1 MTPSDQSGTPPAA
14 LDTSKPNVARAYDYL
29 LGGKDSYAADQ
40 EAVRQILRTW
50 PEVRDIALANRAFTQ
65 RAVRFL
71 AGEAGIRQFIDIGTG
86 IPSAGK
92 VHEVAGQVAPG
103 ARVVYVDNDPIVHVH
118 ASALLCGSDTTAIVL
133 ADLRDPGAILAY
145 PKLRELID
153 FSQPVGLL
161 LVAILHSSRRGRTR
175 PGSWPRCGTRCRPA
189 VTSRCPTERRT
200 SIPGCCRGG
209 HHGLRACH
217 HPARSAHFR
226 AGLGGSSA
234 APLPSNQIAD

>member
-1 MTPSDQSGTPPAA
+1 MAPSDQSGTLPAA

-29 LGGKDSYAADQ
+29 LGGKDSYAADR

-50 PEVRDIALANRAFTQ
+50 PEVRDMARANRAFMQ

-118 ASALLCGSDTTAIVL
+118 ASALLIGSDTTVIVL
-133 ADLRDPGAILAY
+133 ADLRDPGAPEAARADRFQPAGGLAAGGHLAFHRGGAD
-145 PKLRELID
+145 PAGIVATLRDALPSGSYLTLSHGTAD
-153 FSQPVGLL
+153 F
-161 LVAILHSSRRGRTR
+161 HS
-175 PGSWPRCGTRCRPA
+175 
-189 VTSRCPTERRT
+189 
-200 SIPGCCRGG
+200 PGCCRGVR
-209 HHGLRACH
+209 HGLRAM
-217 HPARSAHFR
+217 PQPRSCCAPSSRSRRFF
-226 AGLGGSSA
+226 GSSTA
-234 APLPSNQIAD
+234 R